1 MLELGVLVS
10 GSGTNLQAILDAIGH
25 GRLDARVRL
34 VLSNKPGVA
43 ALERAERAG
52 VPTRLLSHTEFATRQ
67 DYDQAMVEALRT
79 AGVEL
84 VVLAG
89 FMRLLTPEF
98 LRAFPNRVINV
109 HPALLPAFPG
119 MHAQAAALAYG
130 VRVSGCSVH
139 FVDEGV
145 DTGPIIAQRAVLVLD
160 DDDEASLSAR
170 ILEQEHAL
178 LVETLA
184 WFAAGRV
191 EVLPASA
198 QSRARVRVR
207 SA

>member
-52 VPTRLLSHTEFATRQ
+52 VPTKLLSHTEFATRQ

-79 AGVEL
+79 AGAEL